1 MVLNEGLVVHVELF
15 NRLTTRSGENLRSIK
30 VQSLNVILAEL
41 HLWVHDAS
49 KIVGS
54 GDLKEHN
61 FSLAKRYLDVELAY
75 LGDLSQ
81 QVADFNLD
89 IDLD

>member
-1 MVLNEGLVVHVELF
+1 M
-15 NRLTTRSGENLRSIK
+15 
-30 VQSLNVILAEL
+30 NVILAEL

-61 FSLAKRYLDVELAY
+61 FSLAKRYLNIELAY
-75 LGDLSQ
+75 LGDLCQ
-81 QVADFNLD
+81 QVANFYFD
-89 IDLD
+89 IDFDKDSHRLVIVHVVVTLSKLCEVHLISV